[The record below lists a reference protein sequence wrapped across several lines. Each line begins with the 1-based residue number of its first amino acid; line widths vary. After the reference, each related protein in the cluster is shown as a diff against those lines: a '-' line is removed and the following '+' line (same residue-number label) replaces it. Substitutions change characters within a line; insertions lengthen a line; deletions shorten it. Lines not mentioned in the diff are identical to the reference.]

1 MKAMVAPV
9 PDHIERLDPNTL
21 GVPPF
26 EERWPW
32 LGGDLQ
38 TLRNFL
44 RRPQIDLSA
53 FATERIELPLDG
65 ASGDRTAAA
74 LHWPPGRN
82 RRPLVL
88 LVHGLTGSEDSTYM
102 RATASA
108 LLRAGYPVLRLNQRG
123 AGSSRPFCRDRYH
136 AGRSEDLARA
146 IAELPARVTAFG
158 VVGVGY
164 SLGGNVLLKYLG
176 ERGRDTPLSAAVAV
190 SAPLDLAVTCRSMM
204 APRNALYHRYFLG
217 ELRAETLAA
226 GGRLSPEEWRVV
238 LAARDIREFDDLV
251 TAPRNG
257 FAGAEDYYRR
267 CSSASFLAGIAVP
280 TLLVQSEDDPI
291 VPAAPFR
298 AQEWRT
304 KPCLVPLLLR
314 RGGHVGFHDRRGG
327 TWHDRAILS
336 FFERALSLS

>member
-1 MKAMVAPV
+1 MDTVARQPS
-9 PDHIERLDPNTL
+9 DLAEL
-21 GVPPF
+21 GLAPF

-44 RRPQIDLSA
+44 RRPRIDLSGHA
-53 FATERIELPLDG
+53 AERIELSLDG
-65 ASGDRTAAA
+65 ASGDRTTATLNWAQGP
-74 LHWPPGRN
+74 H
-82 RRPLVL
+82 RRPLAL
-88 LVHGLTGSEDSTYM
+88 LVHGLTGCEDSAYM
-102 RATASA
+102 RATAAA

-123 AGSSRPFCRDRYH
+123 AGTSRSLCRHRYH

-146 IAELPARVTAFG
+146 IAGLPARATAQG
-158 VVGVGY
+158 VVAVGY

-176 ERGRDTPLSAAVAV
+176 EYGRGAPLSAAVAV
-190 SAPLDLAVTCRSMM
+190 SAPLDLAATCRSMM

-217 ELRAETLAA
+217 ELRAETLGEGA
-226 GGRLSPEEWRVV
+226 RPTPEERRAV
-238 LAARDIREFDDLV
+238 LAARSIREFDDAF

-267 CSSASFLAGIAVP
+267 CSSANFLGAIEVP
-280 TLLVQSEDDPI
+280 TLLVHSEDDPI
-291 VPAAPFR
+291 VPAAPFQAR
-298 AQEWRT
+298 EWRT
-304 KPCLVPLLLR
+304 NPRLLPLLLR

-327 TWHDRAILS
+327 TWHDRAILR